1 MGINIICIQQLIN
14 EEVDVYFVCK
24 QYNLLIRMFNII
36 LIILGLDILNIDVK
50 GLELYI
56 CVMMYKFRG

>member
-50 GLELYI
+50 GLEIIYM
-56 CVMMYKFRG
+56 CNDV